1 MTCFNCTAEN
11 ADGRKFCRECGQRMV
26 HYCQKCG
33 FANALD
39 DKYCGGCGMHVTE
52 KEEVTDSEVLTPVPL
67 TGNVGAYSDADMEE
81 LISEQSE
88 SKKKRKKE
96 KETPAVSQ
104 DILDNIFDSGSAD
117 SEEKEG

>member
-1 MTCFNCTAEN
+1 
-11 ADGRKFCRECGQRMV
+11 
-26 HYCQKCG
+26 
-33 FANALD
+33 
-39 DKYCGGCGMHVTE
+39 MHVTE
-52 KEEVTDSEVLTPVPL
+52 KEEVTDSGDLTPVPL
-67 TGNVGAYSDADMEE
+67 PGNVSAYSDADMEE

-117 SEEKEG
+117 SGEKEG